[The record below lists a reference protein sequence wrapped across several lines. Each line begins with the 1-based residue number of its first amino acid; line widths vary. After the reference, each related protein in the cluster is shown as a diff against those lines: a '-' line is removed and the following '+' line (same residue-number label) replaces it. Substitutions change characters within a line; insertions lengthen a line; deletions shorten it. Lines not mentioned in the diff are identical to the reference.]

1 MRESER
7 VESWNDKYV
16 LNHNVILNFDVESD
30 QTENTATPWPALPS
44 LMLGPYSLYLNDF
57 HQRLQMWRTWVQ
69 ICLLLS

>member
-44 LMLGPYSLYLNDF
+44 LMLGP
-57 HQRLQMWRTWVQ
+57 
-69 ICLLLS
+69 